1 MDKWRYICLE
11 GPDLVGKTTMAERIQ
26 SWLTEVGVESRIAPQ
41 PGSTNLGVQLRHI
54 IKHDKRI
61 AIGKETEA
69 MVFVLD
75 QMAFV
80 ENILLE
86 ARENGVWVIS
96 DRNNY
101 ISGLIYQVLNGVD
114 PKRLDHFYSVIETPK
129 MDMILLLQAPPPVLK
144 DRVKK
149 RCSPEKWDRYESNT
163 DFMERVYAA
172 YGRLLEEHL
181 VRLSFIADS
190 CMPIDA
196 SADEEAVFAQIEEQL
211 KKLL

>member
-11 GPDLVGKTTMAERIQ
+11 GPDLVGKTTMASRIKA
-26 SWLTEVGVESRIAPQ
+26 WLAEVGIESRVAPQ

-80 ENILLE
+80 ENILTE
-86 ARENGVWVIS
+86 AQENGTWIIS

-101 ISGLIYQVLNGVD
+101 ISGLIYQVLNGVA
-114 PKRLDHFYSVIETPK
+114 PERLDHFYSVIHAPK
-129 MDMILLLQAPPPVLK
+129 IDMIFLLRAPSTTLK
-144 DRVKK
+144 ERAAK
-149 RCSPEKWDRYESNT
+149 RGTDGWDRYESNLE
-163 DFMERVYAA
+163 FMERVYKA
-172 YGRLLEEHL
+172 YEDLMEENTM
-181 VRLSFIADS
+181 RLSFVADS
-190 CMPIDA
+190 CAPIDA
-196 SADEEAVFAQIEEQL
+196 SGDEDAVFEQIEEEL